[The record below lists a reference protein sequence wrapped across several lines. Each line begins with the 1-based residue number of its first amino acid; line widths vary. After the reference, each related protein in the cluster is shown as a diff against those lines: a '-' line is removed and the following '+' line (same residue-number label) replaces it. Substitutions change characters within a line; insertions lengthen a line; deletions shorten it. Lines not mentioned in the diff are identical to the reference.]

1 MRNSNLNI
9 GLIQQRRIIPEIL
22 NMNNFKNRVEYE
34 IISLRKKKINEKFL
48 EKRINV
54 LNELNNDNILNLF
67 SQLNKSNNLGKDEI
81 ENLLNKIS
89 ELLILN
95 KELNETSLMN

>member
-34 IISLRKKKINEKFL
+34 IISLRKKK
-48 EKRINV
+48 
-54 LNELNNDNILNLF
+54 
-67 SQLNKSNNLGKDEI
+67 
-81 ENLLNKIS
+81 
-89 ELLILN
+89 
-95 KELNETSLMN
+95 